1 MSLFCLQNT
10 TPLQTPLEIT
20 QWYASIAVVNANF
33 RVYGLIQASHVGTE
47 KKFICLVVKKT
58 M

>member
-1 MSLFCLQNT
+1 MQNT